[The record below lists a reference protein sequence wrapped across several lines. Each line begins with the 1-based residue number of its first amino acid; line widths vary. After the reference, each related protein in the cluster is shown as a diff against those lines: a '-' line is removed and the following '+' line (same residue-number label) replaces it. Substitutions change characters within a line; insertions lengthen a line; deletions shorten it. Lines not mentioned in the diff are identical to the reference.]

1 MDGLDG
7 AECGGRACVCARACV
22 HAPVCTRVCIFR
34 PQSLPSSCRGFL
46 RTAQSTTKE
55 VLPTAKPNA
64 PCCAPR
70 PSVWMHTCRAAS
82 ARQSPCSSPLCPREG
97 SLERTSRSALGEST
111 RHPEL
116 MLINQ
121 QLILNRHPN
130 CSSPLN
136 AYHTRVPDTPL
147 LASVNPRGSS
157 APLSPQGL
165 PAVWST
171 CPQTLSCPVW
181 SAGQR
186 AGWEASTAERHAYY
200 FRTSALLN

>member
-1 MDGLDG
+1 M
-7 AECGGRACVCARACV
+7 CARACV

-70 PSVWMHTCRAAS
+70 PSVWMHTCRVAS

-157 APLSPQGL
+157 APLSPRARLQSGARAHRHFHAPCGL
-165 PAVWST
+165 RGSVLAGRPA
-171 CPQTLSCPVW
+171 PQRGTLTTSE
-181 SAGQR
+181 R
-186 AGWEASTAERHAYY
+186 ALYLIKQLPPGPWGAI
-200 FRTSALLN
+200 